1 MISRVDNSSFV
12 IRIPWKPH
20 LPGGKVKNRIHYPD
34 NKITLPWAIR
44 HYFVRTLPMHICA
57 SEIKIKRDNHPL
69 RNQGI
74 IEGSFFNT
82 KIFFFIFRVASRL
95 TFIPFVVGPPSPNGV
110 EQQQQAETT
119 WKARY
124 DEAPMALGPLLAI
137 NVADVIEKGKCLKR
151 EIAGLYPDFDDRICE
166 NYGLLL
172 AMASEV
178 K

>member
-1 MISRVDNSSFV
+1 
-12 IRIPWKPH
+12 
-20 LPGGKVKNRIHYPD
+20 
-34 NKITLPWAIR
+34 
-44 HYFVRTLPMHICA
+44 MHICA

-82 KIFFFIFRVASRL
+82 KIFFFFIFRVASRL
-95 TFIPFVVGPPSPNGV
+95 TFIPFVVGPRSPNGL
-110 EQQQQAETT
+110 EQQQQAEAT

-124 DEAPMALGPLLAI
+124 DEASMALGPLLAI
-137 NVADVIEKGKCLKR
+137 NVADVIEQGKCLKR
-151 EIAGLYPDFDDRICE
+151 EIAGLYPDVDDRICE

-172 AMASEV
+172 AMVSEV